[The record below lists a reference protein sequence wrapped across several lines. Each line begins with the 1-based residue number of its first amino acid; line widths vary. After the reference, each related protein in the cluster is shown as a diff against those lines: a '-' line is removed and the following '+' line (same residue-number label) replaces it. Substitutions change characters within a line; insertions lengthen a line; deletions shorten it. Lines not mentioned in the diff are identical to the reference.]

1 MISDLIKIIT
11 SDPDRYDS
19 NLWDYRISGNLLELS
34 VNPVYSENPEEYRMA
49 VIRIGQILQ
58 AIDHQA
64 HLAGQESQ
72 IQSFPN
78 IEESKLVAMVRLHRL
93 YGSLDVKSRSNGLK
107 SDSRIPISTLL
118 KSISSHYGLF
128 FHNHNGSA
136 VQEIHELFESDNQK
150 IVQPGRFYSLCT
162 TMDNPFLWLRVG
174 QWIERVNQL
183 LEENHSVIISAITHK
198 IKREQRV
205 SLNSAFADC
214 PYIQVLVQLKK

>member
-1 MISDLIKIIT
+1 MLSDLIKIIT
-11 SDPDRYDS
+11 SNPDRYDS

-34 VNPVYSENPEEYRMA
+34 VNPDYAVNPEEYRMA
-49 VIRIGQILQ
+49 VIRAGQILQ
-58 AIDHQA
+58 AINHHA

-78 IEESKLVAMVRLHRL
+78 IEESKLVALVRLHRV
-93 YGSLDVKSRSNGLK
+93 YGTSAGKSTSNGIK
-107 SDSRIPISTLL
+107 IDSKIPTSTIL

-136 VQEIHELFESDNQK
+136 VQEIHELFKSDNQN
-150 IVQPGRFYSLCT
+150 IEQPGRFYSLCT

-183 LEENHSVIISAITHK
+183 PEEVNSIIISAITHK

-214 PYIQVLVQLKK
+214 PYIQALVQLKK